1 MIVAAVPTTATTATV
16 TQTALQTIA
25 VPSTPAA
32 FPTPAAVNT
41 MPPWISSSPSS
52 ATAAGVSSTSSSGAQ
67 PCAPVT
73 VTNTLAT
80 GDVLNVNDQGNAVG
94 STYNLNDTTVQ
105 RVGTALITYLAT
117 ESVNLNAGTGTDTVN
132 ALTTAASVN
141 TTINTTAGGANWLQ
155 MFPAFES
162 STGASATF
170 TFATGIQGFGFF
182 MTDAQE
188 TFPGDITVTYTSGAT
203 EVLGVAENDDT
214 GGVAYF
220 GFYDP
225 SASIES
231 VTIRWPK
238 KMSQR
243 SLPSRYWAALMW

>member
-1 MIVAAVPTTATTATV
+1 MYVRFCFAALATV
-16 TQTALQTIA
+16 TLSASAALAGPITFSGVDNGVRPGGA
-25 VPSTPAA
+25 FTNSNAA
-32 FPTPAAVNT
+32 D
-41 MPPWISSSPSS
+41 S
-52 ATAAGVSSTSSSGAQ
+52 ALVAAAGSAGSVITFEGLPTGSNPYNLAVGAG
-67 PCAPVT
+67 VTLT
-73 VTNTLAT
+73 VTGNPHGAISAQSNAT
-80 GDVLNVNDQGNAVG
+80 FLHGF
-94 STYNLNDTTVQ
+94 
-105 RVGTALITYLAT
+105 
-117 ESVNLNAGTGTDTVN
+117 
-132 ALTTAASVN
+132 
-141 TTINTTAGGANWLQ
+141 NTTAGGANWLQ

-231 VTIRWPK
+231 VTINGGGTAVTRDLWGLDDVRFITTASVPDGGTT
-238 KMSQR
+238 
-243 SLPSRYWAALMW
+243 LALLGCALAGVGALRRKLS